1 MDSVE
6 NLKEQIKN
14 YKVLLDFGGLFGMN
28 EEIISKSKKELE
40 EIEIKI
46 SELIEIYKKFNSI
59 FSERGWITYDSI
71 STDLLEQAINIFEA
85 SGIDK
90 AEEVLLEYYKPEKLK
105 QLFIRLKAV
114 PELISRY
121 KFIEYAFNDYI
132 DGRYYSVIPLLLM
145 IIDGSVNDT
154 VGTGFHS
161 DKTNL
166 DVWDSIT
173 CANEGIDKISD
184 IFKKGRRKTTK
195 EVINLPYRNGILHG
209 IDLGYDNYIVA
220 AKCWHF
226 LFIISDWILYKK
238 SEDSRKA
245 KFKEENRIPTFK
257 ELVEKFKS
265 TGENRSANKEWKPRQ
280 ISKEYINYLNLKKS
294 ADVTLPESVAIEF
307 LNLWVKRNYGYM
319 AKLYSKHFNP
329 DLNKRIIEVRE
340 QFEYDPIDSFKILNI
355 IDNSPS
361 MSEIEV
367 EVIKVSS
374 ENLKY
379 IIRLLYEDSNN
390 IAKPGSLAGGNWK
403 IVYVNK
409 NIKNIITI

>member
-14 YKVLLDFGGLFGMN
+14 YKALLGFGGLFGMN
-28 EEIISKSKKELE
+28 EETISKSKKGLE
-40 EIEIKI
+40 DVEIKLT
-46 SELIEIYKKFNSI
+46 ELVETYKKFNLI

-71 STDLLEQAINIFEA
+71 STNLLEQAINTFEA

-105 QLFIRLKAV
+105 QLFIRLKVV

-121 KFIEYAFNDYI
+121 KFIEYAFNDYV
-132 DGRYYSVIPLLLM
+132 DGRYYSVVPLLLM
-145 IIDGSVNDT
+145 IIDGSVNDA

-226 LFIISDWILYKK
+226 LFIIRDWILFKK

-245 KFKEENRIPTFK
+245 KFQEENRTPTFK
-257 ELVEKFKS
+257 ELVEQVKS
-265 TGENRSANKEWKPRQ
+265 RKESKLAVEEWKPRQ
-280 ISKEYINYLNLKKS
+280 ISKKYIDSLKLKKS
-294 ADVTLPESVAIEF
+294 ADITSPESVAIEF
-307 LNLWVKRNYGYM
+307 LNLWVKRNYGYI

-329 DLNKRIIEVRE
+329 DLNKRILEIRE
-340 QFEYDPIDSFKILNI
+340 QFEYHPIDSFKILNI
-355 IDNSPS
+355 IDISPG
-361 MSEIEV
+361 MSEIEI
-367 EVIKVSS
+367 EVRKVNS
-374 ENLKY
+374 ENFKY

-390 IAKPGSLAGGNWK
+390 IAKPRSMAGGNWK
-403 IVYVNK
+403 ILYVNK
-409 NIKNIITI
+409 NIKK

>member
-6 NLKEQIKN
+6 NLEEQIKN
-14 YKVLLDFGGLFGMN
+14 YKVLLDFGGLFGMD
-28 EEIISKSKKELE
+28 EETISKSKKGLKEV
-40 EIEIKI
+40 EIKLT
-46 SELIEIYKKFNSI
+46 ELIETYKKFNSI

-71 STDLLEQAINIFEA
+71 STDLLKQAIDIFKA

-105 QLFIRLKAV
+105 QLFIRLKTV

-132 DGRYYSVIPLLLM
+132 DGRYYSVVPLLLM
-145 IIDGSVNDT
+145 IIDGSVNDA

-161 DKTNL
+161 DKINL

-195 EVINLPYRNGILHG
+195 EVISLPYRNGILHG

-226 LFIISDWILYKK
+226 LFIIRDWILFKK

-245 KFKEENRIPTFK
+245 KFEEENRIPTFK
-257 ELVEKFKS
+257 ELIEKFKS
-265 TGENRSANKEWKPRQ
+265 IGENRSANEEWKPRQ
-280 ISKEYINYLNLKKS
+280 ISNGYLDSLNLKNS
-294 ADVTLPESVAIEF
+294 ADATVPENVAIEF
-307 LNLWVKRNYGYM
+307 LNLWINRNYGFM
-319 AKLYSKHFNP
+319 AELYSKHFDP
-329 DLNKRIIEVRE
+329 DLNKRIHKVRE
-340 QFEYDPIDSFKILNI
+340 QFEYHSIDSFKILNI
-355 IDNSPS
+355 IDNSPG
-361 MSEIEV
+361 MSEV
-367 EVIKVSS
+367 EVEVRKVGS
-374 ENLKY
+374 ENFKY
-379 IIRLLYEDSNN
+379 NIRLLYEDSNN
-390 IAKPGSLAGGNWK
+390 IAKPRSLVGGNWK
-403 IVYVNK
+403 VSFIQEK
-409 NIKNIITI
+409 S